1 MPQNVTFLSPL
12 KIDIFLSMV
21 PSTGIKQ
28 AFNKCLFL
36 KLLNCS
42 FVRQESLPAN
52 SDRILGLAS
61 YLLSHLRADN
71 HSLVKYPWFAE
82 PESSLKSLLH
92 S

>member
-1 MPQNVTFLSPL
+1 
-12 KIDIFLSMV
+12 MV

-28 AFNKCLFL
+28 TFNKCLFL

-42 FVRQESLPAN
+42 FGRQESSPEY

-71 HSLVKYPWFAE
+71 HSLVKLPGFPE
-82 PESSLKSLLH
+82 PENTLKILAPLFSLE
-92 S
+92 